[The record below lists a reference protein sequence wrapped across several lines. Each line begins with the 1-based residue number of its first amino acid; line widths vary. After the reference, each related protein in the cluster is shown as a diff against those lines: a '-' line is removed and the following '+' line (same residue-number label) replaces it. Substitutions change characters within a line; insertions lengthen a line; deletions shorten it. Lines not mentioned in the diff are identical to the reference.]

1 MSDLVITR
9 VFVSTFGQ
17 DLIFKSS
24 GMSGDFCFVVKGF
37 KAYLLLEYWESIGRV
52 VSTLDTVAGG
62 GVANETQGPV

>member
-1 MSDLVITR
+1 MSDCVITR
-9 VFVSTFGQ
+9 VFVYTFGQ

-24 GMSGDFCFVVKGF
+24 GMSGDFWFVVKGF

-52 VSTLDTVAGG
+52 VSALDTVAGG